1 MNLNSTFIKGETNM
15 LHLRNLLCAVLLL
28 TLSGC
33 APFTITTNYDTEANF
48 ASLKTF
54 DWMPNARITVND
66 PRVIDHVVES
76 NIRSAVISALAEK
89 GYTMDTS
96 GNPDFYVAYHA
107 SLQEKTDTV
116 TYNRYYGYT
125 GRYEYWGP
133 QMEETY
139 TYTYDEGTLIL
150 DFIDA
155 KTKQPIWRG
164 SAKAD
169 VRFNNSPEQKRNKVN
184 QAVTEMLK
192 TFPPK

>member
-1 MNLNSTFIKGETNM
+1 
-15 LHLRNLLCAVLLL
+15 
-28 TLSGC
+28 
-33 APFTITTNYDTEANF
+33 
-48 ASLKTF
+48 
-54 DWMPNARITVND
+54 
-66 PRVIDHVVES
+66 
-76 NIRSAVISALAEK
+76 
-89 GYTMDTS
+89 
-96 GNPDFYVAYHA
+96 
-107 SLQEKTDTV
+107 
-116 TYNRYYGYT
+116 
-125 GRYEYWGP
+125 
-133 QMEETY
+133 MEETY